1 MPPVTDRRLTWPQR
15 RLLGLLGFPAFGLAV
30 AYTVVGT
37 YLPLLLNDLSGP
49 AVTGL
54 LIGSE
59 GLLALFIPLLIG
71 SWSEATRSRLGRRLP
86 FILAGSALMIPA
98 LVVMPVGDSLLPI
111 ALALTVFFVGYFV
124 YYTPYYAL
132 YPDLVPLSA
141 RGRSQG
147 VQGVFRSAGLLLAL
161 SGGGLLFAIGPAL
174 PFLVA
179 VAALLVVTAG
189 LLVGLRH
196 RVRDERRAASTRAAL
211 RAAWLEVRA
220 SSAVR
225 AWMLANGL
233 WEGAVAALKTFVVL
247 YFTQGLGAT
256 LERTAG
262 ALALVGIGALIAA
275 PVAGALADRLG
286 HQRVMLVAAWA
297 FAIGLLPGLLTT
309 DELFVI
315 AVVPVAFA
323 AVVLVT
329 LPFSLLMGLLPGVG
343 QHGAAASLFGMSR
356 GLGILLGPLLA
367 GLAIQATRSLQF
379 GALEETNGY
388 AAAFAVAAV
397 LLLCSIPVLA
407 RIK

>member
-15 RLLGLLGFPAFGLAV
+15 RLIGLLGFPALGLAV

-37 YLPLLLNDLSGP
+37 YLPLLLNELSGP

-59 GLLALFIPLLIG
+59 GVLALVIPILIG
-71 SWSEATRSRLGRRLP
+71 SWSEATHSRLGRRLP
-86 FILAGSALMIPA
+86 FVLAGAALMIPA
-98 LVVMPVGDSLLPI
+98 LIVMPFGDSLTPI

-132 YPDLVPLSA
+132 YPDLIPLSA

-147 VQGVFRSAGLLLAL
+147 VQGVFRSAGLMLAL
-161 SGGGLLFAIGPAL
+161 SGGGLLFGIEPAL

-179 VAALLVVTAG
+179 VAALLIVTTG
-189 LLVGLRH
+189 LMLGLRH
-196 RVRDERRAASTRAAL
+196 RVHDGRRAVSTTAAL
-211 RAAWLEVRA
+211 RSAVRVVRA
-220 SSAVR
+220 SPAVR
-225 AWMLANGL
+225 AWLVANGL
-233 WEGAVAALKTFVVL
+233 WEGAIAALKTFVVL
-247 YFTQGLGAT
+247 YFTQGLDAT

-286 HQRVMLVAAWA
+286 HHRVMLVAAWA
-297 FAIGLLPGLLTT
+297 FAIGLIPGLLTT
-309 DELFVI
+309 NTLFVFAI
-315 AVVPVAFA
+315 VPVAFA

-329 LPFSLLMGLLPGVG
+329 LPFSLLMGLLPGEG
-343 QHGAAASLFGMSR
+343 EHGAAASLFGMSR

-367 GLAIQATRSLQF
+367 GLAIQATRSSPFGVLQ
-379 GALEETNGY
+379 ETNGY
-388 AAAFAVAAV
+388 AAAFGVAAV

-407 RIK
+407 RTK